1 MALWIAISGIEQKE
15 PEELYFSNDV
25 VRRCV
30 PQDMVIE
37 IGKSK
42 FEGQL
47 IEGDHII
54 MIDDSKFN
62 ETIDANKAYQKGYH
76 AGETNGILT
85 AKKKHY
91 RGRTY
96 DEIWEEAFEAG
107 RDEGAEEFKKSLMT
121 CLFRFTKGDGD
132 DG

>member
-1 MALWIAISGIEQKE
+1 MALWIAISGISQEE
-15 PEELYFSNDV
+15 PEELYFSDNFV
-25 VRRCV
+25 QKCV
-30 PQDMVIE
+30 PQDTVIE

-42 FEGQL
+42 FSGQL
-47 IEGDHII
+47 LDGDHII

-62 ETIDANKAYQKGYH
+62 ETIDSNEAYQKGYH
-76 AGETNGILT
+76 AGEAHGILT

-121 CLFRFTKGDGD
+121 CLFRFTKGEEEDG
-132 DG
+132 

>member
-1 MALWIAISGIEQKE
+1 MALWIAITGIEQKE
-15 PEELYFSNDV
+15 PEELYFDNNL
-25 VRRCV
+25 VRKCV
-30 PQDMVIE
+30 PQDIVIG

-42 FEGQL
+42 FSGQL

-54 MIDDSKFN
+54 MIDESKFN
-62 ETIDANKAYQKGYH
+62 EAIDANEAYQKGYH
-76 AGETNGILT
+76 AGETHGILT

-91 RGRTY
+91 RGLTY

-121 CLFRFTKGDGD
+121 CLFRFTKGEEDSD
-132 DG
+132 